1 MLLSYGNKILSPSQ
15 GVLLGTSYE
24 PTPPAPGDRQ
34 FEPNHVI
41 AYLWGNRPESHFAS
55 MTVMPNETV
64 IFTLDMESAE
74 NTWWNQSAIVRVTW
88 GDQESELL
96 DFTLT
101 GNDDRWENVTAQ
113 FTNGPQETT
122 AYLSVPLQESVN
134 ISGDI
139 YIRTAII

>member
-24 PTPPAPGDRQ
+24 PTPPTPGDRQ
-34 FEPNHVI
+34 FEPNYVI
-41 AYLWGNRPESHFAS
+41 ADTWGNRTAGHFAS

-64 IFTLDMESAE
+64 TFTLDMQSAT
-74 NTWWNQSAIVRVTW
+74 NTWFSPYAIVEVTW
-88 GDQESELL
+88 GDHESEWL
-96 DFTLT
+96 DVTLT
-101 GNDDRWENVTAQ
+101 GVNDRWENVTAQ

-122 AYLSVPLQESVN
+122 AYLSVPFQERVN

-139 YIRTAII
+139 YISTLIS